1 MSEGCAPSEAESFW
15 WEVCVLTREAA
26 WEAVSEALRSAGADG
41 VRAEAVPG
49 DGGAM
54 RVCAYV
60 LPHGREG
67 EGEDAFAAFLA
78 DVRAGLGRIERAFA
92 ELGLDAGP
100 LHVSSREVREADWAE
115 AWKAFFVPL
124 FLGKTFVVVPPWRD
138 VPPEAEGR
146 HVLRIDPGMA
156 FGTGHHPSTA
166 LAVELL
172 EATRVFGARVLDV
185 GTGSGILALAACA
198 LGAQEVLAVDVD
210 PLAVRVAR
218 ENVAAAGV
226 SARARVVE
234 GDLLNP
240 ARERVEAGAPPFDLL
255 LANLLLEPIL
265 RLLPEASEVL
275 APEGALIL
283 SGVLRSERETL
294 EASLAASGFAVRAVR
309 EREGWV
315 GVLAARAPALR
326 SLP

>member
-1 MSEGCAPSEAESFW
+1 MSEGRASFW

-41 VRAEAVPG
+41 VRAEAVPEGG
-49 DGGAM
+49 DAL

-67 EGEDAFAAFLA
+67 EGGGAFSAFLA
-78 DVRAGLGRIERAFA
+78 DVRAGLERIARVFA

-100 LHVSSREVREADWAE
+100 LDVSSREVREEDWAE

-124 FLGKTFVVVPPWRD
+124 FLGETFVVVPPWRE

-146 HVLRIDPGMA
+146 RVLRIDPGMA

-172 EATRVFGARVLDV
+172 EAARVSGARVLDV

-198 LGAQEVLAVDVD
+198 LGAREVLAVDVD
-210 PLAVRVAR
+210 PLAVRVAW

-226 SARARVVE
+226 SDCVRVVE
-234 GDLLNP
+234 GDLLHP
-240 ARERVEAGAPPFDLL
+240 AREAVKAGAPPFDLL

-265 RLLPEASEVL
+265 RLLPEAPEVL
-275 APEGALIL
+275 SPEGSLVL
-283 SGVLRSERETL
+283 SGVLRSERDPL
-294 EASLAASGFAVRAVR
+294 EAALAASGFAVRAVR

-315 GVLAARAPALR
+315 GILAARASALR
-326 SLP
+326 PLP